1 MTNFHRF
8 PDPDLQAGDGVYS
21 RHLTW
26 RPGPGVFYLKLTL
39 TDNQG
44 RAYTATPGPAAI
56 VQQPVGLTVP
66 VCCGSRV
73 SVPDNR
79 RKSVGLFLRNVRLAF
94 AAAAGSPP
102 ASDTIPPAKI
112 GDFVVQ
118 QIEAAAAAAAAVT
131 SSMLTG
137 SWTAVGGN
145 YQDGE
150 ADHYRI
156 FYSATLADLLLL
168 PRGEGEAPGPV
179 PFAQVANTDQP
190 GSLARHNFSLN
201 TNASGLLYLA
211 VQAVDA
217 AGNGGR
223 LSNPVR
229 IWLPDRAANDTG
241 STESQTNTG
250 SPIVEDWTIIGIV
263 VGIIAF
269 VLVTLVTLVL
279 CLLCWRRGSVSRAS
293 KIKIRTTR
301 SSGVNVHIPSPTRSD
316 ATDVSYESEHQLV
329 PAMSKPPPPS
339 STSFAN
345 NITPTYWSASQLLSE
360 HEQRTKSLER
370 KVYRDQ
376 YSGHSRATAAA
387 AAGSQNNSIYNGY
400 TVTPYSDAYGDGLGR
415 MTPAYGETGKTGSS
429 SGGHMFNNNN
439 TTTAHLY
446 GDFRHQLSAA
456 HHHNLDYGTVTV
468 TDLAALD
475 GGPLYGGGGGPLY
488 GGSSGGGGLM
498 AATMVAE
505 SDQGDY
511 GSDLVDEGMGASGSS
526 TKSRVNISD
535 ASSATLPMFNNSSLR
550 GSLMS
555 LNSNLS
561 KKRHMT
567 QV

>member
-1 MTNFHRF
+1 LTDCFNLIS
-8 PDPDLQAGDGVYS
+8 DPDLQAGDGVYS

-26 RPGPGVFYLKLTL
+26 RPGLGVFYLKLTI
-39 TDNQG
+39 TDKQG
-44 RAYTATPGPAAI
+44 GAYTASPGPKPVI
-56 VQQPVGLTVP
+56 QQPAGLTVP
-66 VCCGSRV
+66 ICCGSRV
-73 SVPDNR
+73 PVPESR
-79 RKSVGLFLRNVRLAF
+79 RRPVGLFLRNFRLAF

-112 GDFVVQ
+112 GDFAVQ
-118 QIEAAAAAAAAVT
+118 QVAEAPAAAG
-131 SSMLTG
+131 SSSSSSNLLTG
-137 SWTAVGGN
+137 SWTAVGGD
-145 YQDGE
+145 YHDGE

-156 FYSATLADLLLL
+156 LYAAALAELLL
-168 PRGEGEAPGPV
+168 PRERDTTPAV
-179 PFAQVANTDQP
+179 PYIELANTDQS
-190 GSLARHNFSLN
+190 GSRTSHNFTLN
-201 TNASGLLYLA
+201 TNATGLLYLA
-211 VQAVDA
+211 VQAVDS

-223 LSNPVR
+223 VSNPVR
-229 IWLPDRAANDTG
+229 IWLVDRSPNDTA
-241 STESQTNTG
+241 STEAQTNGGTV
-250 SPIVEDWTIIGIV
+250 IVEDWAIIGIV

-279 CLLCWRRGSVSRAS
+279 CLLCWRRGNARRAS

-329 PAMSKPPPPS
+329 PAMSKPPPPPS

-370 KVYRDQ
+370 KVYRDH
-376 YSGHSRATAAA
+376 YSGHSKATALNSG
-387 AAGSQNNSIYNGY
+387 GSQNNSIYNGY
-400 TVTPYSDAYGDGLGR
+400 TVTPYSDAYGDISGL
-415 MTPAYGETGKTGSS
+415 MPPAYGETGKISTSGGISS
-429 SGGHMFNNNN
+429 SSMHNYNNNN
-439 TTTAHLY
+439 TNIY
-446 GDFRHQLSAA
+446 GDFRNQLGGIQ
-456 HHHNLDYGTVTV
+456 HNLDYGTVTV
-468 TDLAALD
+468 KDLAALD
-475 GGPLYGGGGGPLY
+475 IGGGGGGPLY
-488 GGSSGGGGLM
+488 GGGGDVIGT
-498 AATMVAE
+498 TMVPDSE
-505 SDQGDY
+505 QGDY

-535 ASSATLPMFNNSSLR
+535 ASSATLPMFNSSLR

>member
-1 MTNFHRF
+1 MCLNSNLYIS
-8 PDPDLQAGDGVYS
+8 DPDLQAGDGIYS

-26 RPGPGVFYLKLTL
+26 RPGSGTFYLKLTL
-39 TDNQG
+39 TDGQG
-44 RAYTATPGPAAI
+44 AAYTAAPASPLQAQLTPELGA
-56 VQQPVGLTVP
+56 P

-73 SVPDNR
+73 SIPESR
-79 RKSVGLFLRNVRLAF
+79 RKRVGLFLRNIRLAF
-94 AAAAGSPP
+94 ATAAGAKP
-102 ASDTIPPAKI
+102 ARDTIPPAKI
-112 GDFVVQ
+112 GDF
-118 QIEAAAAAAAAVT
+118 AV
-131 SSMLTG
+131 SSASSGGFLNS
-137 SWTAVGGN
+137 SWTAVGGD
-145 YQDGE
+145 YHDGE

-156 FYSATLADLLLL
+156 YFTAVLADLLRL
-168 PRGEGEAPGPV
+168 PPGAV
-179 PFAQVANTDQP
+179 TSSAAIPFIELPNSDKA
-190 GSLARHNFSLN
+190 GSRSRHNL
-201 TNASGLLYLA
+201 TLPANATGLLYLA

-223 LSNPVR
+223 VSNPVR
-229 IWLPDRAANDTG
+229 IWLADRSSNDT
-241 STESQTNTG
+241 SSLADAQANNA
-250 SPIVEDWTIIGIV
+250 SSSVVEDWTIIGIV

-279 CLLCWRRGSVSRAS
+279 CLLCWRRGSAGRAT
-293 KIKIRTTR
+293 KMKIRTTTSTR

-329 PAMSKPPPPS
+329 PAMAKPPPS

-376 YSGHSRATAAA
+376 YSGQSRA
-387 AAGSQNNSIYNGY
+387 AAGGTMALADSQNNSIYNGY
-400 TVTPYSDAYGDGLGR
+400 TVTPYSDAYGDSAGL
-415 MTPAYGETGKTGSS
+415 MSSAAANPPVYGDILTGKTM
-429 SGGHMFNNNN
+429 GGHSYNITNNNGGN
-439 TTTAHLY
+439 SAAAAIY
-446 GDFRHQLSAA
+446 GDLYR
-456 HHHNLDYGTVTV
+456 HHNLIDYGTVV
-468 TDLAALD
+468 TELSS
-475 GGPLYGGGGGPLY
+475 GGGGGPLY
-488 GGSSGGGGLM
+488 GGL
-498 AATMVAE
+498 AE

-511 GSDLVDEGMGASGSS
+511 GSDLVDEGMGASSSS
-526 TKSRVNISD
+526 TKSRVMNVSD
-535 ASSATLPMFNNSSLR
+535 ASSATLPMFNSSLR